1 MHLEDPRIV
10 TAARPRILFVADAV
24 TLAHVAR
31 PATLARGL
39 DARRY
44 DVTLAC
50 APRYQRL
57 LADLPV
63 PTRAIATQPSAR
75 FLRAAARGSP
85 LYDSA
90 TLRAYVRDDLALL
103 DALQP
108 AAVVGDHRLSLA
120 ISARLRGV
128 PYLAIHN
135 AYWSPWADAV
145 TPVPDLPLTHGL
157 PLALAQRLFDR
168 VWPLA
173 AAWHSLPLNRVR
185 REYGLG
191 AMGWDWRR
199 PYTHADYTLYADAEE
214 LIPTPNRPAS
224 HRYLGPVAWSPD
236 VALPTWWEE
245 LPRDRPLIYAS
256 LGSSGDPRF
265 LAVVLEALAALP
277 VSVVATRAGHG
288 LTGQTPANVRLVD
301 YAPGAALCARADL
314 VICNGG
320 SMGVYQSLAAGRPVL
335 GIAAHMDQQL
345 SMHHVE
351 RAGVGLKLR
360 TDRID
365 AAALRAAVERLLADR
380 GVQERARAMARAIAA
395 YDPVRALEATL
406 REVLGHA

>member
-1 MHLEDPRIV
+1 M

-31 PATLARGL
+31 PVTLARGL

-44 DVTLAC
+44 DVTLASD
-50 APRYQRL
+50 PRYQRL
-57 LADLPV
+57 LADLPF
-63 PTRAIATQPSAR
+63 PTRAIATQPGER
-75 FLRAAARGSP
+75 FLRAAARGRP
-85 LYDSA
+85 LYDRA
-90 TLRAYVRDDLALL
+90 TLRAYVREDLALL
-103 DALQP
+103 DDLQP

-145 TPVPDLPLTHGL
+145 TPVPDLPLTHRL
-157 PLALAQRLFDR
+157 PLPLAQRLFDLA
-168 VWPLA
+168 WPLA
-173 AAWHSLPLNRVR
+173 AAWHSRSLNRLR

-214 LIPTPNRPAS
+214 LIPTPGRPAS
-224 HRYLGPVAWSPD
+224 HRYLGPVAWSPA
-236 VALPTWWEE
+236 VAMPAWRDE

-265 LAVVLEALAALP
+265 LAMALEALAALP

-288 LTGQTPANVRLVD
+288 LTGAPPANARLID

-320 SMGVYQSLAAGRPVL
+320 SMGVYQALAAGRPVL

-360 TDRID
+360 TDRVD

-380 GVQERARAMARAIAA
+380 GAQERARAMARAIAA

-406 REVLGHA
+406 REALGHA